1 MSSSNRLDIYDQ
13 MAFYGEF
20 HHNKVNQ
27 VIHMIFVPI
36 IFWTALVWISQ
47 VPFIEVNSQRLNLA
61 FFVALGYSI
70 YYIILEPVKQN
81 YSTFSCK
88 IDQNYFLG
96 CWFFMYSFSSFFI
109 LFCNSVCSL

>member
-27 VIHMIFVPI
+27 IIHMIFVPI

-81 YSTFSCK
+81 YSTFSVKC
-88 IDQNYFLG
+88 
-96 CWFFMYSFSSFFI
+96 
-109 LFCNSVCSL
+109 